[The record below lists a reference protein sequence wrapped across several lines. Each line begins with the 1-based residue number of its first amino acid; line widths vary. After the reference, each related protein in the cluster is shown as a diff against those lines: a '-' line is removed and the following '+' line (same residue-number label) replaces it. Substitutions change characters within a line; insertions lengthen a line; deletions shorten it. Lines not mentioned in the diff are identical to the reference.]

1 MWDTTIR
8 RGLKMKKNNST
19 TILPIIVGM
28 ISIVWIICILLLAN
42 IDGIEFFL
50 WSGFSFAV
58 IDFVLT
64 FLGMKYFAGR
74 INEIGVEISIT
85 PCWIL
90 SIFFLVTTSINTIFV
105 IKYDGEINVYVIIAN
120 LISYVIYGSILLY
133 ANSYVNHMIEIDA
146 KIAEK
151 TSSNDD
157 CRMRVSMLMGMAKTP
172 AVKSSIQSLKELID
186 YSNNTSGV
194 WAGGTEKMFMEKLDQ
209 INVLIAQNEPDE
221 VIVSQVQCAT
231 EIWKRRN
238 VVITNK

>member
-1 MWDTTIR
+1 
-8 RGLKMKKNNST
+8 MKKNNST

-58 IDFVLT
+58 TDFVLT
-64 FLGMKYFAGR
+64 FLGMKYFASR
-74 INEIGVEISIT
+74 INDIGVEISIA

-90 SIFFLVTTSINTIFV
+90 SIFFLVTTNVNTIFV
-105 IKYDGEINVYVIIAN
+105 IKYDGEINVFVIIVN
-120 LISYVIYGSILLY
+120 LILYVIYASILLY

-157 CRMRVSMLMGMAKTP
+157 YRMKVSMLMGMATDF
-172 AVKSSIQSLKELID
+172 KS
-186 YSNNTSGV
+186 
-194 WAGGTEKMFMEKLDQ
+194 EKNIRE
-209 INVLIAQNEPDE
+209 
-221 VIVSQVQCAT
+221 
-231 EIWKRRN
+231 
-238 VVITNK
+238 

>member
-1 MWDTTIR
+1 
-8 RGLKMKKNNST
+8 MKKNNST

-58 IDFVLT
+58 TGFVLT
-64 FLGMKYFAGR
+64 FLGMKYFASR
-74 INEIGVEISIT
+74 INDIGVEISIA

-90 SIFFLVTTSINTIFV
+90 SIFFLVTTNVNTIFV
-105 IKYDGEINVYVIIAN
+105 IKYDGEINVFVIIVN
-120 LISYVIYGSILLY
+120 LILYVIYASILLY

-157 CRMRVSMLMGMAKTP
+157 YRMKVSMLMGMAKTP
-172 AVKSSIQSLKELID
+172 AVKSSIQSLKDLID
-186 YSNNTSGV
+186 YSNNTSGL
-194 WAGGTEKMFMEKLDQ
+194 WAGGTEKLFMEKLDQ

-221 VIVSQVQCAT
+221 AIISQVNCAT